1 MLTSVNRLL
10 KRLEV
15 DKSTIY
21 SSRVNTNR
29 NINKPS
35 QVVGVSVH
43 EAIYTYEHCSDG
55 ELVILVHSLSTEFKW
70 SLYSGR
76 FPSEFYMNT
85 F

>member
-1 MLTSVNRLL
+1 MLTSVNRLF

-35 QVVGVSVH
+35 QVVGVSVR
-43 EAIYTYEHCSDG
+43 EAIYTYEHCTDA
-55 ELVILVHSLSTEFKW
+55 ELGILVHSYLPSLNGLSIVEGFLV
-70 SLYSGR
+70 S
-76 FPSEFYMNT
+76 FI
-85 F
+85 